1 MRLPILTHIA
11 WILALLLVQVLV
23 LDQVHPWGY
32 GAPLLCPLIVITL
45 PMGTS
50 RSEALLWG
58 FCTGLVADIF
68 AGTAGISSAALT
80 FIAFLQPPLLGLMA
94 PRDSEEE
101 LHPSFSAMGR
111 WNYLRFISLLLLL
124 HHIVYFALE
133 CFSYFLLIDTLISM
147 CVSYAASLLLIVL
160 VENIRDNKEVRV

>member
-1 MRLPILTHIA
+1 MINKILKRMA
-11 WILALLLVQVLV
+11 WALLLLLGQVLI

-45 PMGTS
+45 PMGIS

-58 FCTGLVADIF
+58 FGVGFIADIF
-68 AGTAGISSAALT
+68 AGTSGISSAALT
-80 FIAFLQPPLLGLMA
+80 FIAFLQPPLLELMA

-111 WNYLRFISLLLLL
+111 WNYFRFIALLLLL
-124 HHIVYFALE
+124 HHIIYFALE
-133 CFSYFLLIDTLISM
+133 GFSYFHIADIAISM
-147 CVSYAASLLLIVL
+147 GISYAVSLLLIVL
-160 VENIRDNKEVRV
+160 VEHVRNPKK

>member
-1 MRLPILTHIA
+1 MITSILKRMA
-11 WILALLLVQVLV
+11 WALLLLAIQVLV

-45 PMGTS
+45 PLGTS

-58 FCTGLVADIF
+58 FGTGFVADIF
-68 AGTAGISSAALT
+68 AGTPGIGSAALT
-80 FIAFLQPPLLGLMA
+80 FIAFLQPPLLRLMA
-94 PRDSEEE
+94 PRDTEEE

-111 WNYLRFISLLLLL
+111 WNYLRFIALLLLL

-133 CFSYFLLIDTLISM
+133 GFSYFHIKDLAISM
-147 CVSYAASLLLIVL
+147 GVSYAASLLLIIL
-160 VENIRDNKEVRV
+160 IEHVRNPKK

>member
-1 MRLPILTHIA
+1 MITSILKRMA
-11 WILALLLVQVLV
+11 WALLLLAIQVLV
-23 LDQVHPWGY
+23 LDQIHPWGY

-50 RSEALLWG
+50 RSGALLWG
-58 FCTGLVADIF
+58 FGVGAVADIF
-68 AGTAGISSAALT
+68 AGTSGISSAALT

-94 PRDSEEE
+94 PRDTEEE

-111 WNYLRFISLLLLL
+111 WNYLRFIALLLLL

-133 CFSYFLLIDTLISM
+133 GFSYFHIKDILISM
-147 CVSYAASLLLIVL
+147 GVSYAASLLLIIL
-160 VENIRDNKEVRV
+160 VEHVRNPKK